1 MRHGGLPRM
10 WWDGGRQR
18 ARRMPGGG
26 DATVVDVR
34 ANAEERRSAGA
45 RASGAPGR
53 RGERDGRDA
62 DEGRDDGL
70 GVGRL
75 TRPVVVGA
83 PSVLGR

>member
-1 MRHGGLPRM
+1 M

-45 RASGAPGR
+45 RASGGPGR
-53 RGERDGRDA
+53 RGEREGRDA